1 MKSEFLL
8 AITQLSAEKNL
19 PKDVVLTAVEAALV
33 SAYKKDN
40 FNTNQNIAVKIDPNT
55 GKVEVWAEKTVARLA
70 SDRLTEISLRDAK
83 KIKEDVEV
91 GDTIMVES
99 TPANAGRI
107 AAQTAKQVIL
117 QRLHEAEHSAIFEEY
132 ADREGDVVSGVV
144 QRFEL
149 GQVNIDLGRT
159 EAILPP
165 SEQVRTERYRVGQC

>member
-83 KIKEDVEV
+83 KIQENVEV
-91 GDTIMVES
+91 GDAIMVES
-99 TPANAGRI
+99 TLGLGQNN
-107 AAQTAKQVIL
+107 
-117 QRLHEAEHSAIFEEY
+117 EAETLRIRWARP
-132 ADREGDVVSGVV
+132 AAWKR
-144 QRFEL
+144 
-149 GQVNIDLGRT
+149 
-159 EAILPP
+159 ILNRP
-165 SEQVRTERYRVGQC
+165 